1 MGKTAARITALGFT
15 LAISAALSFPPS
27 ANADP
32 SPTLGGDCSATLQNS
47 PARSGSNG
55 LLLDAGAP
63 LNAPNSL
70 TLGLDSSAKQTNGG
84 APLLSLPVGDVVKSL
99 GVGDVPGVG
108 DAAAKAVCPAAQGTV
123 NTLGDTTQNLV
134 GGGGVLPIPPNPGPT
149 PPAPAPGPNPPPGGN
164 PPGNTTG
171 PVTTGPGGA
180 GLPGDAIAGI
190 FSNAA
195 LLPGNLV
202 QAPVIAQV
210 IPGTGGGVPTVDEQ
224 KSGSAQALPTVA
236 PPAKLPMLL
245 AVLALAVVAA
255 ALVRAWM
262 RRPAA

>member
-15 LAISAALSFPPS
+15 LAVSAALALPPS
-27 ANADP
+27 AYADP
-32 SPTLGGDCSATLQNS
+32 SPTLGGDCGATLQNGV
-47 PARSGSNG
+47 ARSGSNG

-63 LNAPNSL
+63 LNAPNQL
-70 TLGLDSSAKQTNGG
+70 TVGLDSSSKNTNGS
-84 APLLSLPVGDVVKSL
+84 APLLTLPLGDVVKSL
-99 GVGDVPGVG
+99 GVGEVPAVG
-108 DAAAKAVCPAAQGTV
+108 DAATNVVCPAAQGTV
-123 NTLGDTTQNLV
+123 NTLGNTTQNLV
-134 GGGGVLPIPPNPGPT
+134 GGVVPPPPPENPGPGQ
-149 PPAPAPGPNPPPGGN
+149 PAPTPPPGTPPGT
-164 PPGNTTG
+164 PPGNSTG
-171 PVTTGPGGA
+171 PVTSGPGSA

-195 LLPGNLV
+195 LLPGSLV

-224 KSGSAQALPTVA
+224 KSGSAQALPAIT

-262 RRPAA
+262 RRKPA

>member
-15 LAISAALSFPPS
+15 MAVSAALALPPS

-32 SPTLGGDCSATLQNS
+32 SPTLGGDCAATLQNS
-47 PARSGSNG
+47 DARSGSNG

-63 LNAPNSL
+63 LNAPNQL
-70 TLGLDSSAKQTNGG
+70 TVGLDSSSKNTNGS

-99 GVGDVPGVG
+99 GVGEVPVVG
-108 DAAAKAVCPAAQGTV
+108 DAATNTVCPAAQGTV
-123 NTLGDTTQNLV
+123 NTLGDATQGLV
-134 GGGGVLPIPPNPGPT
+134 GGVASPPPSDPG
-149 PPAPAPGPNPPPGGN
+149 PPAPVPNPPGT
-164 PPGNTTG
+164 PPGNSTG

-180 GLPGDAIAGI
+180 GLPGDAISGI

-195 LLPGNLV
+195 LLPGSLV

-224 KSGSAQALPTVA
+224 KAGSAQALPTIT

-245 AVLALAVVAA
+245 AVLALAIVAA

-262 RRPAA
+262 RRKPT

>member
-15 LAISAALSFPPS
+15 LAVSAALASPPS
-27 ANADP
+27 AYADP

-47 PARSGSNG
+47 DARSGSNG

-63 LNAPNSL
+63 LNAPNQL
-70 TLGLDSSAKQTNGG
+70 TVGLDSSAKQTNGS

-99 GVGDVPGVG
+99 GVGEVPVVG
-108 DAAAKAVCPAAQGTV
+108 DAAANTVCPAAQGTV
-123 NTLGDTTQNLV
+123 NTLGNATQSLV
-134 GGGGVLPIPPNPGPT
+134 GGVAPQPPGQNPPTPGPT
-149 PPAPAPGPNPPPGGN
+149 PPPGT
-164 PPGNTTG
+164 PPGNSTG

-195 LLPGNLV
+195 LLPGSLV

-224 KSGSAQALPTVA
+224 KSGSAQALPAIA

-262 RRPAA
+262 RRKPA